1 MEPAVPASDLLN
13 GSTRQRNYS
22 FYFVYDVMSLSP
34 AYLDVDLRFYFT
46 TEAKTNIFIILDTI
60 SASADIATLESAV
73 VAISQSSRQ
82 PVTSPAPA
90 KPSSA
95 VVESCSIANDAES
108 SRRESDADTATAPE
122 SIAKKFA
129 PLDRNDAAAPS
140 ISTISAPAAG
150 QWHHLH
156 GQRSYHGADHKEF
169 RRRKFCR
176 ETQND
181 ANAAEQ
187 R

>member
-1 MEPAVPASDLLN
+1 
-13 GSTRQRNYS
+13 
-22 FYFVYDVMSLSP
+22 MSLSP
-34 AYLDVDLRFYFT
+34 AYLDVDLKFSFT
-46 TEAKTNIFIILDTI
+46 SNAKTNIFIILDTI
-60 SASADIATLESAV
+60 SASTDFATLESAV

-95 VVESCSIANDAES
+95 VVESCSTANDAES
-108 SRRESDADTATAPE
+108 SRRRESDADTAAAPE
-122 SIAKKFA
+122 PITKKFA
-129 PLDRNDAAAPS
+129 PLYRNNAAAPS
-140 ISTISAPAAG
+140 IATISAPAAG